1 MINKNNIILEFYKE
15 NPQLFF
21 LNESWLH
28 KALEPIE
35 YQDTV
40 VEEPKFDL
48 EKDEKR
54 QITPEEAKKIKVK
67 GKFSKKLIDL
77 AVKKILPVTVLMLA
91 MSYYFDK
98 KDNNSQ
104 NASQDTKAVVTLTK
118 QIEKPENKKAF
129 IKQIQ
134 SDNEIEYAYDLIPQP
149 EYEKEISTDSIIKD
163 ILEHEGYASLPYPDE
178 KQWSIGYGTRVS
190 DSKASF
196 LTKDQ
201 AKKLRKQYNQIKSK
215 VYHKNKKVNANR
227 KNKALKNWVMSKYRN
242 WENDFYQKYKIPDE
256 IQTKNNSIVGISKE
270 TAKIAADSTLRNII
284 NKMSKT
290 SYEYGDNQKQMYFDV
305 LPSHIK
311 KVFYDLAYN
320 MGLGFL
326 DKFVQFNN
334 NIEAA
339 AVILTKD
346 VLTNDDIQD
355 AEMFFK
361 SAANE
366 LLYNYKEDGSYK
378 NGKKENS
385 KTSYHKQNKKRAL
398 TNFKIMNKPIDIEEY
413 SQKMKKLQKEHKTL
427 RSVYKNLFS

>member
-1 MINKNNIILEFYKE
+1 MIKKNDIILEFYRE

-35 YQDTV
+35 YKDTI
-40 VEEPKFDL
+40 EDEPKFDL

-67 GKFSKKLIDL
+67 GKFSKKLIDI
-77 AVKKILPVTVLMLA
+77 AIKKVLPITILMLA
-91 MSYYFDK
+91 IAYYYDK
-98 KDNNSQ
+98 KDNKAQSEE
-104 NASQDTKAVVTLTK
+104 QDTKAVVALTK
-118 QIEKPENKKAF
+118 QVEKTDDKKTF
-129 IKQIQ
+129 LKQLQ
-134 SDNEIEYAYDLIPQP
+134 KDNNIEYTYDLIPQP
-149 EYEKEISTDSIIKD
+149 EYQKEISTDDVIKD

-190 DSKASF
+190 DEKESF
-196 LTKDQ
+196 LTAAE
-201 AKKLRKQYNQIKSK
+201 AKNLRKQYNQIKRK
-215 VYHKNKKVNANR
+215 VYHKNKKINANR
-227 KNKALKNWVMSKYRN
+227 KNKALKNWITSKYRN
-242 WENDFYQKYKIPDE
+242 WQKDFYQKYKIEDE
-256 IQTKNNSIVGISKE
+256 DQAKDNGIIGISKD
-270 TAKIAADSTLRNII
+270 TAKIAADATLRNII
-284 NKMSKT
+284 NKMSKV
-290 SYEYGDNQKQMYFDV
+290 SYEHGDKQKQMYFDV

-326 DKFVQFNN
+326 NKFVQFNN

-346 VLTNDDIQD
+346 VLTDDDIKD

-378 NGKKENS
+378 NGNKENS
-385 KTSYHKQNKKRAL
+385 KTSYHLQNERRAL
-398 TNFKIMNKPIDIEEY
+398 NNFKLMNKPIDIEEY
-413 SQKMKKLQKEHKTL
+413 AQKMKDLQKESKTL
-427 RSVYKNLFS
+427 KSVYKNLFS